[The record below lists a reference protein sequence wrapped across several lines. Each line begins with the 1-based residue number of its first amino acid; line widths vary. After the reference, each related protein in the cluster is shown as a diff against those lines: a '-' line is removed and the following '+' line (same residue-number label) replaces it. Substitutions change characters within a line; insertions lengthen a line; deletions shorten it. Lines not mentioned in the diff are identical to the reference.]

1 MGTLIESLIAAH
13 IVVGSLFIFVGSL
26 GLVRLP
32 DLMSRLHAQ
41 SKATTLGVGGC
52 LVASMIH
59 FGALQGRVSVQEVL
73 IILFLFL
80 TSPVTAHFLS
90 KAYLHTQADPEADLP
105 QAQGDSDWSTF
116 GTYVQST
123 MRPNNTGGPPSDEGE
138 ASA

>member
-1 MGTLIESLIAAH
+1 MGTLIEFLIAAH

-59 FGALQGRVSVQEVL
+59 FGALQGRVSVQELL

-116 GTYVQST
+116 GTYVRTT
-123 MRPNNTGGPPSDEGE
+123 MPPGKTGGSPSDEGE

>member
-1 MGTLIESLIAAH
+1 
-13 IVVGSLFIFVGSL
+13 
-26 GLVRLP
+26 
-32 DLMSRLHAQ
+32 
-41 SKATTLGVGGC
+41 
-52 LVASMIH
+52 MIH

-123 MRPNNTGGPPSDEGE
+123 MRPGKTGSLSTDEEEPS
-138 ASA
+138 A

>member
-1 MGTLIESLIAAH
+1 
-13 IVVGSLFIFVGSL
+13 
-26 GLVRLP
+26 
-32 DLMSRLHAQ
+32 MSRLHAQ

-105 QAQGDSDWSTF
+105 QPQGDSDWSTF

-123 MRPNNTGGPPSDEGE
+123 MRPNDTGGPPSDEGE

>member
-1 MGTLIESLIAAH
+1 MGTLIEFLIAAH

-59 FGALQGRVSVQEVL
+59 FGALQGRVSVQELL

-105 QAQGDSDWSTF
+105 QAQSGSDWSTF
-116 GTYVQST
+116 GTYVRTT
-123 MRPNNTGGPPSDEGE
+123 MPPGKTGGSPSDEGE
-138 ASA
+138 TPA